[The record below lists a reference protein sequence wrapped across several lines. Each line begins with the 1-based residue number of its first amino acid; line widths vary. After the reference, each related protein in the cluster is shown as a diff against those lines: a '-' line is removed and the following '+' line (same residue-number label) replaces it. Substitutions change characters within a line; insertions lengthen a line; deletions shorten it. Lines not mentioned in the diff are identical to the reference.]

1 MNTKKQIL
9 VVGSSRGIGAEIV
22 KYFSDL
28 GHDVIGVSRSQSLG
42 CEWIEAD
49 ISTSSG
55 ITHLLY
61 EIGQRPI
68 DTLLFTGGTW
78 EEYGFMKDFDFLKTS
93 DEETR
98 NIMSVNVIAPIEITK
113 GLAKNLSLSSNP
125 RAVYLGAL
133 SGLEHMVSV
142 QVAYASSKFALRGAI
157 QSLRVALKKEGIGF
171 TVINPGNVAT
181 EEVLLDIEEGRFK
194 EQTPIPISDII
205 SAIEW
210 ILGVSSSVE
219 VADINLI
226 QK

>member
-22 KYFSDL
+22 KYFSNL
-28 GHDVIGVSRSQSLG
+28 GHEVFGVSRSQSHS

-49 ISTSSG
+49 ISTSEG
-55 ITHLLY
+55 IAHVINK
-61 EIGQRPI
+61 IGQKPI
-68 DTLLFTGGTW
+68 DSLLFTGGTW
-78 EEYGFMKDFDFLKTS
+78 EEYGFMIDFDFLKTS
-93 DEETR
+93 DVETR

-133 SGLEHMVSV
+133 SGLDHLASA

-181 EEVLLDIEEGRFK
+181 EEVLLDIEEGRFQ
-194 EQTPIPISDII
+194 EQTPIPLSDII
-205 SAIEW
+205 SAMEW
-210 ILGVSSSVE
+210 IISVSSSVE

>member
-9 VVGSSRGIGAEIV
+9 VVGSSRGIGAEIL
-22 KYFSDL
+22 KYFLDL

-49 ISTSSG
+49 ISTSAG
-55 ITHLLY
+55 ITHLLN

-93 DEETR
+93 DLETR
-98 NIMSVNVIAPIEITK
+98 DIMSVNVIAPIEITK

-125 RAVYLGAL
+125 RAIYLGAL
-133 SGLEHMVSV
+133 SGLEHLASA

-181 EEVLLDIEEGRFK
+181 EEVLMDIEEGRFK
-194 EQTPIPISDII
+194 DQTPIPISDII

-210 ILGVSSSVE
+210 ILSISSSVE